1 MVMRSIH
8 TNFMAGKE
16 KLQRIRSD
24 RRRKRVR
31 KKVVGTSEKPR
42 LCVYKSLRHTYAQLV
57 DDVACRSLSA
67 VSSLSPQIRN
77 QIQKEETKSAISR
90 KVGLFLAKK
99 AEELGINKVAFD
111 RNKYPYHGRIKSLAE
126 GAREGGL
133 KF

>member
-1 MVMRSIH
+1 
-8 TNFMAGKE
+8 MAGKE

>member
-1 MVMRSIH
+1 MP
-8 TNFMAGKE
+8 GKE
-16 KLQRIRSD
+16 RSKKIRLA

-31 KKVVGTSEKPR
+31 KKVAGTSERPR

-57 DDVACRSLSA
+57 DDRAGRTLWA
-67 VSSLSPQIRN
+67 VSSLSPQVKS
-77 QIQKEETKSAISR
+77 QIQKENDKSAIGR
-90 KVGLFLAKK
+90 KVGLFLANK
-99 AEELGINKVAFD
+99 AKELGISKVVFD

>member
-1 MVMRSIH
+1 
-8 TNFMAGKE
+8 MAGKE
-16 KLQRIRSD
+16 RLQRIRSD

-57 DDVACRSLSA
+57 DDVASRSLSV
-67 VSSLSPQIRN
+67 VSSLSPQIRS

-99 AEELGINKVAFD
+99 AKELGINKVAFD
-111 RNKYPYHGRIKSLAE
+111 RNRYPYHGRIKSLAE

>member
-1 MVMRSIH
+1 MS
-8 TNFMAGKE
+8 GKE
-16 KLQRIRSD
+16 RLQRMSSD

-57 DDVACRSLSA
+57 DDVTCRSLSA

-99 AEELGINKVAFD
+99 AKGLGINKVAFD
-111 RNKYPYHGRIKSLAE
+111 RNRYPYHGRIKSLAE

-133 KF
+133 EF